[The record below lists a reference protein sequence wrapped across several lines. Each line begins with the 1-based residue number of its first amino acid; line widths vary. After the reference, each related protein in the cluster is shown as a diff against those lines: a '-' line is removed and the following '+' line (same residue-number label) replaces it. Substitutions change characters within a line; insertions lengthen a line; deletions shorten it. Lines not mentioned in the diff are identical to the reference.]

1 MEPHDY
7 GIQNGSL
14 KLLAFQIGGNSSGK
28 LPNWRWMEVASISE
42 IRPLERTFPGG
53 RAIPLLG
60 KHHQWDQLFA
70 RVEPAKEEEPIMCG
84 EWRRAVG
91 SVKPMTKIFAIVIAS
106 SLTATAVEAQSARP
120 EFDVSSVK
128 PNKTNC
134 CFSGGA
140 NNGQAGA
147 KDSTLKALI
156 SLAYKAQE
164 FQIVGGPGWIGSD
177 RFDVEGG
184 TEDKSADP
192 DRLRLMLRSLLED
205 RFKLKLHMETREA
218 PIYALV
224 VTKDGPK
231 IKLAADQTSPEVN
244 GPSKP
249 GAGPNHGAIKFGPG
263 SMIGNAVNLS
273 LFVRFLSQR
282 LDRPIVDRT
291 GLSGRYDFLLQWT
304 PEVGEAKVD
313 PGGNPLPVGDTTG
326 PSIFSAIQEQLG
338 LDWSRPRGRWTFW

>member
-1 MEPHDY
+1 
-7 GIQNGSL
+7 
-14 KLLAFQIGGNSSGK
+14 
-28 LPNWRWMEVASISE
+28 
-42 IRPLERTFPGG
+42 
-53 RAIPLLG
+53 
-60 KHHQWDQLFA
+60 
-70 RVEPAKEEEPIMCG
+70 
-84 EWRRAVG
+84 
-91 SVKPMTKIFAIVIAS
+91 MTGIFAILTAAL
-106 SLTATAVEAQSARP
+106 LTATAIEAQSVRP

-156 SLAYKAQE
+156 SLAYKVQE
-164 FQIVGGPGWIGSD
+164 FQIVGGPGWISSD
-177 RFDVEGG
+177 RFDVEGT

-205 RFKLKLHMETREA
+205 RFKLKLHMEARQA

-224 VTKDGPK
+224 VAKGGPK
-231 IKLAADQTSPEVN
+231 IKLSADQTSPDVN

-263 SMIGNAVNLS
+263 SMMGNAANFS
-273 LFVRFLSQR
+273 LLVRFLSQR
-282 LDRPIVDRT
+282 LDRPVVDRT

-304 PEVGEAKVD
+304 PEVGEARTD
-313 PGGNPLPVGDTTG
+313 PGGNPLQLGDTTG

-338 LDWSRPRGRWTFW
+338 LRLESTRGPVDVLVIDSVEMPDEN

>member
-1 MEPHDY
+1 M
-7 GIQNGSL
+7 
-14 KLLAFQIGGNSSGK
+14 
-28 LPNWRWMEVASISE
+28 
-42 IRPLERTFPGG
+42 PG
-53 RAIPLLG
+53 
-60 KHHQWDQLFA
+60 
-70 RVEPAKEEEPIMCG
+70 
-84 EWRRAVG
+84 
-91 SVKPMTKIFAIVIAS
+91 IFAVVIVAF
-106 SLTATAVEAQSARP
+106 LTPTAIEAQSVRP

-147 KDSTLKALI
+147 EDSTLKALI
-156 SLAYKAQE
+156 SLAYKVQE

-177 RFDVEGG
+177 RFDVEGR

-205 RFKLKLHMETREA
+205 RFKLKLHMETKQA
-218 PIYALV
+218 PIYVLV
-224 VTKDGPK
+224 VAKGGPK
-231 IKLAADQTSPEVN
+231 IKLAADQTSPDVN

-263 SMIGNAVNLS
+263 SRMGNAANFS
-273 LFVRFLSQR
+273 LLVRLLSQR
-282 LDRPIVDRT
+282 LDRPVIDRT

-313 PGGNPLPVGDTTG
+313 PGGNPLAVGDTVG

-338 LDWSRPRGRWTFW
+338 LRLESTRGPVDVLVIDSVEMPDEN

>member
-1 MEPHDY
+1 
-7 GIQNGSL
+7 
-14 KLLAFQIGGNSSGK
+14 
-28 LPNWRWMEVASISE
+28 
-42 IRPLERTFPGG
+42 
-53 RAIPLLG
+53 
-60 KHHQWDQLFA
+60 
-70 RVEPAKEEEPIMCG
+70 
-84 EWRRAVG
+84 
-91 SVKPMTKIFAIVIAS
+91 MTGIFAVVTGALLSAS
-106 SLTATAVEAQSARP
+106 AIDAQAVRA

-156 SLAYKAQE
+156 SLAYKVQE

-177 RFDVEGG
+177 RFDVEGR

-205 RFKLKLHMETREA
+205 RFKLKHHMEIRQV

-224 VTKDGPK
+224 VAKGGPK
-231 IKLAADQTSPEVN
+231 IKLATDQTSPDVN

-263 SMIGNAVNLS
+263 SMMGNAANFS
-273 LFVRFLSQR
+273 LLVRFLSQR
-282 LDRPIVDRT
+282 LDRPVVDRT

-338 LDWSRPRGRWTFW
+338 LRFESTKGPVEVLVIDSVEMPDDN